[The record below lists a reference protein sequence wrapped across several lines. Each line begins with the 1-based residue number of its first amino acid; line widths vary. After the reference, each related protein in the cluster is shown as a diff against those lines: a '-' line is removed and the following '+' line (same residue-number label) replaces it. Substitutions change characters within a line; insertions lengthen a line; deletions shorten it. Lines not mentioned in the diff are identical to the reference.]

1 MAILAIWKQAL
12 HICHTQAI
20 SGLEGSPS
28 QDINRLGRSSSLK
41 HDTHNS
47 DKITDLSHD
56 GSEEISSQIQRQFI
70 QEIELAEEL
79 AKSIEPGMFFLLG
92 GKKKHTSSLC
102 VFEVLKILKG
112 FHLLGCRKYKN
123 AGCNGDDI

>member
-20 SGLEGSPS
+20 SALEGSPS
-28 QDINRLGRSSSLK
+28 QDINRLRSSSLK
-41 HDTHNS
+41 HETHNS
-47 DKITDLSHD
+47 DKITGLSHD

-79 AKSIEPGMFFLLG
+79 AKSIEPGMFLLR
-92 GKKKHTSSLC
+92 GKN
-102 VFEVLKILKG
+102 KILC
-112 FHLLGCRKYKN
+112 F
-123 AGCNGDDI
+123 